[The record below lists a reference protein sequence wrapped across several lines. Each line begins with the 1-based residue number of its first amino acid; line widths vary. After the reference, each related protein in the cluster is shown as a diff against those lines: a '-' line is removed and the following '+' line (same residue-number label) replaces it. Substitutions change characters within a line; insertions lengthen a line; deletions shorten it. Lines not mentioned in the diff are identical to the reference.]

1 MDGTAF
7 LHRLLEGC
15 APAAVRSI
23 RDGYHALERLP
34 YRRIWVLDS
43 EFATNGNPH
52 RTWCFCGLELRTGCR
67 FELWTDGY
75 QGPPPCLTDRDTLFV
90 AFVASAEI
98 ACWQQLGWPT
108 PERVLDLYQE
118 ARIVTNTGLKSD
130 PHSLADACRYQGIG
144 MLDLDLKKAHQM
156 EAQNRTIWPTDERE
170 KLLAY
175 CSSDV
180 TATAQL
186 LLATLPGILK
196 LYGDD
201 VERGLYFTMMR
212 GECSAAMGKAELR
225 GLPVNP
231 DEWAVLRGGRLGIFP
246 AMVAGL
252 PPELRAIYRNTR
264 GGPVFNTDAFEAE
277 MARRGLSAD
286 WPRTPLSNRLNTS
299 REMLKQMLG
308 PVPELHPLAE
318 VMGSQATIA
327 LLQWKVGQD
336 GCCRTLISP
345 GRTATGRCA
354 PRGREFPF
362 AAPRRFRHALQAPP
376 GSVILQ
382 ADYAGQESGILAEQS
397 GDAAYLAAYETGD
410 IHMAAAKLCKIVP
423 ESATDI
429 THPKE
434 RGQLKAVNHGLA
446 YGSRPKRVAAQLG
459 VDLATAEYLY
469 STHRRV
475 FHRVHDYLAA
485 AVDTAD
491 NDRRSTCQDGWSKR
505 IVPPF
510 SATTALNFG
519 VQATGAAILRRAIVL
534 VDRAGLPL
542 VATVHDSLIFVC
554 LLQDAAAVL
563 LEAERLMVDAAAY
576 FCPGITLRVDFSASV
591 PVPGMPSDRKLK
603 PLADPRSRESYDQVL
618 EQARTAGKAT

>member
-7 LHRLLEGC
+7 LHQLLEGC

-34 YRRIWVLDS
+34 YRRIWAVNS
-43 EFATNGNPH
+43 EFATNGDPH

-156 EAQNRTIWPTDERE
+156 EAQNRTVWPIDERE

-175 CSSDV
+175 CSADV

-186 LLATLPGILK
+186 LLATLPSILK

-231 DEWAVLRGGRLGIFP
+231 DEWAVLRDGRLGIFP

-252 PPELRAIYRNTR
+252 PSELRAIYRNTR
-264 GGPVFNTDAFEAE
+264 GGPVFNTDGDGEA
-277 MARRGLSAD
+277 R
-286 WPRTPLSNRLNTS
+286 
-299 REMLKQMLG
+299 
-308 PVPELHPLAE
+308 PV
-318 VMGSQATIA
+318 
-327 LLQWKVGQD
+327 
-336 GCCRTLISP
+336 C
-345 GRTATGRCA
+345 
-354 PRGREFPF
+354 
-362 AAPRRFRHALQAPP
+362 
-376 GSVILQ
+376 
-382 ADYAGQESGILAEQS
+382 
-397 GDAAYLAAYETGD
+397 
-410 IHMAAAKLCKIVP
+410 
-423 ESATDI
+423 
-429 THPKE
+429 
-434 RGQLKAVNHGLA
+434 
-446 YGSRPKRVAAQLG
+446 
-459 VDLATAEYLY
+459 
-469 STHRRV
+469 
-475 FHRVHDYLAA
+475 
-485 AVDTAD
+485 
-491 NDRRSTCQDGWSKR
+491 
-505 IVPPF
+505 
-510 SATTALNFG
+510 
-519 VQATGAAILRRAIVL
+519 
-534 VDRAGLPL
+534 
-542 VATVHDSLIFVC
+542 
-554 LLQDAAAVL
+554 
-563 LEAERLMVDAAAY
+563 
-576 FCPGITLRVDFSASV
+576 
-591 PVPGMPSDRKLK
+591 
-603 PLADPRSRESYDQVL
+603 
-618 EQARTAGKAT
+618 